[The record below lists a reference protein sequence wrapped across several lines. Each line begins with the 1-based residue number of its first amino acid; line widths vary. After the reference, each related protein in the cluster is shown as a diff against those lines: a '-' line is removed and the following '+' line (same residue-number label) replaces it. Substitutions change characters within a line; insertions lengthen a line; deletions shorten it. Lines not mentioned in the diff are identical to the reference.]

1 YEIDCGLV
9 GSEMC
14 IRDRAHAAAGAG
26 AAMVIAMGAA
36 AHAHAGE
43 PARGVARSRS
53 FRAVVRAFVK
63 VLLPGRGGRRG
74 VPNARTP
81 RKMGRS
87 LLSSILR

>member
-1 YEIDCGLV
+1 RSRPRAGCAG
-9 GSEMC
+9 GAAPAQ
-14 IRDRAHAAAGAG
+14 AHAAAG